1 VLFLDLDRFKILND
15 TLGQEVGDRLLVE
28 VAHRLAAC
36 LSPEDTVA
44 RLGGDEFALL
54 LEDTSVLSTATA
66 LAERVSAEIQR
77 PFVVDGRDVLIS
89 ASIGVALTG
98 GGSMQPEEVLHNADL
113 AMYQAKAEGRARYEL
128 YEPGLNVTTR
138 ERLDLQAD
146 LRTAGARQ
154 ELSLRYQPV
163 VTLASIRPVEV
174 EALVRWTTTR
184 GALLPADFI
193 GLEETG
199 YRPDGPMDPREA
211 CRQARAWQTES
222 SEMPPLI
229 VSVNLSAG
237 QFERTALP
245 EEVATIVRETGLEPG
260 RLQLEIS
267 EAVLMR
273 DDPQMLDRLEA
284 LKAIGVRLAIDDFGT
299 GYASLSYLK
308 RLPVD
313 CLKIDRS
320 LVKGVAYETEDTAI
334 IRAVTSLAKSLGITV
349 TAEGVETHEQLPA
362 ARGGLR
368 SGPGLL
374 LRAAGVRGPRPRAPR
389 EPRRRRPAWE
399 PLMARLTL
407 RGLARTLVMR
417 LIGIVAFTGALGIG
431 LSLLLEAAVSEP
443 EWTETAAIAQR
454 AVDRAACLSCS
465 GPERAQ
471 PQAPGGGE
479 RALRVSCPASSRSRS
494 GTRRARWY
502 GRSSPGSSASAPTA
516 TSCATPSAAAWRS
529 GSLRW
534 PRRTRRRRASSRPT
548 SPTSSCPCTARAPRA
563 WSGWSSSPRRPCAW
577 TRPTSA
583 GACSPGTSP
592 SAPGSLCLILPLAA
606 WRSHRRTIAEAS
618 RPRSARAA
626 HPGQRAPPSSRGS
639 SR

>member
-1 VLFLDLDRFKILND
+1 MSNEPIKREVALAGQHVRRKVILALTLCSGIPLLLLSYAFHAPVREFLGPLASLADSVSIPALMAFTGLLMAGGAFIVWDIATALSRAAQISNQPSPDLPAELSRKDEIGTLMSSFARMLATIEQQSQEINEFPRRLDQLIREAFRDSLTGLPNRALFMDRLTHALTRAERTGSNLAVLFLDLDRFKILND
-15 TLGQEVGDRLLVE
+15 TLGQEVGDRLLIE

-54 LEDTSVLSTATA
+54 REDTADLSVATA

-128 YEPGLNVTTR
+128 YEPGLNVSTR

-163 VTLASIRPVEV
+163 VTLAGIQPVEV
-174 EALVRWTTTR
+174 EALVRWDHRRR

-193 GLEETG
+193 GLSEETG
-199 YRPDGPMDPREA
+199 LIVPMGQWILREA
-211 CRQARAWQTES
+211 CRQARAWQSES
-222 SEMPPLI
+222 CDMPPLI

-237 QFERTALP
+237 QFERDALP
-245 EEVATIVRETGLEPG
+245 GEVATIVRETGLEPS

-273 DDPQMLDRLEA
+273 DDPRMLDRLEA
-284 LKAIGVRLAIDDFGT
+284 LKAVGVRLAIDDFGT

-334 IRAVTSLAKSLGITV
+334 IRAVASLARSLGITV
-349 TAEGVETHEQLPA
+349 TAEGVETREQLVQ
-362 ARGGLR
+362 
-368 SGPGLL
+368 
-374 LRAAGVRGPRPRAPR
+374 LRAAGCDQGQGYFFARPVSADRVP
-389 EPRRRRPAWE
+389 E
-399 PLMARLTL
+399 L
-407 RGLARTLVMR
+407 LASL
-417 LIGIVAFTGALGIG
+417 GAD
-431 LSLLLEAAVSEP
+431 
-443 EWTETAAIAQR
+443 
-454 AVDRAACLSCS
+454 DRH
-465 GPERAQ
+465 G
-471 PQAPGGGE
+471 
-479 RALRVSCPASSRSRS
+479 
-494 GTRRARWY
+494 
-502 GRSSPGSSASAPTA
+502 
-516 TSCATPSAAAWRS
+516 
-529 GSLRW
+529 
-534 PRRTRRRRASSRPT
+534 
-548 SPTSSCPCTARAPRA
+548 SPT
-563 WSGWSSSPRRPCAW
+563 WLG
-577 TRPTSA
+577 
-583 GACSPGTSP
+583 
-592 SAPGSLCLILPLAA
+592 
-606 WRSHRRTIAEAS
+606 
-618 RPRSARAA
+618 
-626 HPGQRAPPSSRGS
+626 
-639 SR
+639 